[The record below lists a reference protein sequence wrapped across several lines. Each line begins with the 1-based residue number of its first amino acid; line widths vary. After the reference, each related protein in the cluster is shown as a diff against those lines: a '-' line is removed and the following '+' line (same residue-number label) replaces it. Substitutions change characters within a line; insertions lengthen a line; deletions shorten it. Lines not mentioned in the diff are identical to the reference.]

1 MSKCNTQTLLGTT
14 YEGILTFHGKDTNLK
29 CNVIGFT
36 FFEKYNSFASYCWD
50 SDGVAIS
57 IDKFK
62 QF

>member
-14 YEGILTFHGKDTNLK
+14 YEGRLPFMAKTNLK
-29 CNVIGFT
+29 CNVILSS

-50 SDGVAIS
+50 SDGAVIS
-57 IDKFK
+57 IDKCK